1 MGNTCNSAKIKTQK
15 TLLFDQ
21 RIEEIPTNSHSEQF
35 KYDNPKQ
42 VTSKGINFSLPPK
55 KIPNFTYDF
64 IELENTMGFVN
75 IVTNF
80 KQNLLI
86 NDILIKP
93 FQLKINSRASK
104 YLPDVFS
111 SQYERNFIRMFPYG
125 KVIKGSFSPF
135 IQKKQIF
142 LNFDKEILENASKIS
157 KNKNAAVQKEEK
169 ISRAVDSIKLKK
181 GLTKSIPNPK
191 KEKSGSLGK
200 ITTKPFL
207 DNKPK
212 TQQLKAKPA
221 MKKSQSISHLK
232 HEKSGSLRVNLIPL
246 IQKEKKDRANTYL
259 LNKTKKKESI
269 SKHVNENNQYYKMF
283 SYAETKQ
290 NDMRFKKMTNLKFQP
305 RSNQKQELKEITIR
319 YPSKEIIKVY
329 GSSSDE
335 RESSFSEL

>member
-1 MGNTCNSAKIKTQK
+1 MGNTCNSSKIKTPRS
-15 TLLFDQ
+15 LLFDQ
-21 RIEEIPTNSHSEQF
+21 KVETIPTNSYSEQF
-35 KYDNPKQ
+35 KYENSRQNP
-42 VTSKGINFSLPPK
+42 SKGINFSLPPK

-75 IVTNF
+75 MVTNF

-125 KVIKGSFSPF
+125 KVIKGSISPLV
-135 IQKKQIF
+135 QKKQIF
-142 LNFDKEILENASKIS
+142 LNFNKEILENASKIS
-157 KNKNAAVQKEEK
+157 KTKNSKDQKEEK

-181 GLTKSIPNPK
+181 GLTTNILRPK
-191 KEKSGSLGK
+191 KEKSESLGK
-200 ITTKPFL
+200 ITTKKLFL
-207 DNKPK
+207 NNKPK
-212 TQQLKAKPA
+212 TQQVKTKPP
-221 MKKSQSISHLK
+221 MKKSQSISHSR

-269 SKHVNENNQYYKMF
+269 SKHLNENNNYYQMF
-283 SYAETKQ
+283 SYSETKK
-290 NDMRFKKMTNLKFQP
+290 NNMSFKKIANLKFQP
-305 RSNQKQELKEITIR
+305 KSNRKQEITITH
-319 YPSKEIIKVY
+319 PSKEIIKVY